1 MKKTF
6 LSILV
11 GAGIGVILALY
22 ALSITSC
29 NQHKQHQ
36 DKQEVKTYREKHT
49 TNGNDD
55 YLYWYVMFNDN
66 TNKYYYYSSPTPL
79 DNYSNINWSSTTT
92 NPASSSFE
100 ETQSLSI
107 DNTELPTEIQ
117 TEFSESQGFESAEQS
132 TSTESEGFDSDN
144 SSESSESSG
153 FDSGDS
159 GSDGGGGDG
168 GGE

>member
-1 MKKTF
+1 MKKTILF
-6 LSILV
+6 ILV
-11 GAGIGVILALY
+11 ALY

-29 NQHKQHQ
+29 NHKQHKHQ
-36 DKQEVKTYREKHT
+36 DKQEVKTYREKHI
-49 TNGNDD
+49 TNDGTDD

-92 NPASSSFE
+92 NPVSASFE

-107 DNTELPTEIQ
+107 DITELPTEIQ
-117 TEFSESQGFESAEQS
+117 TEFSESQGFESTEQS
-132 TSTESEGFDSDN
+132 TSTESEGFGSDN

-153 FDSGDS
+153 FDSG
-159 GSDGGGGDG
+159 GSDGGGDG
-168 GGE
+168 GGGGE